1 MSKMTKSFVCHFP
14 YLRNHTLYDCH
25 FWYTFVKWYYLQ
37 GFSHFLKI
45 LILWIVSGVK
55 GKKWK
60 KKKKKKSV
68 CPAPYL
74 RNHTSYDS
82 HLWYT
87 FVKRLYLQVFFSF
100 FQKFDFLGRQ
110 GDQRA
115 KNGPKWQQI
124 LCCTLYFIF
133 QDPWI
138 IWSSFI
144 VDMCKRIIFPDIFF
158 SIFEMEKND
167 PK

>member
-1 MSKMTKSFVCHFP
+1 M
-14 YLRNHTLYDCH
+14 
-25 FWYTFVKWYYLQ
+25 
-37 GFSHFLKI
+37 
-45 LILWIVSGVK
+45 
-55 GKKWK
+55 
-60 KKKKKKSV
+60 KKKSV
-68 CPAPYL
+68 CPSPYL

-167 PK
+167 PKWKKLCCIPSQELYIIRLSFLVHMCKMMISRGIFSF